1 MFNLLGI
8 PGEVFKRESVDLLV
22 VDLVGD
28 PVNVLGLLH
37 QILPFHSRGYDVH
50 RQKVMFQLPVYTAE
64 ILILLLLLIS
74 TNKASL

>member
-37 QILPFHSRGYDVH
+37 QILPLHSGGYHVH
-50 RQKVMFQLPVYTAE
+50 SQEVMFQLPVYTAE
-64 ILILLLLLIS
+64 ILILLPS
-74 TNKASL
+74 SC